1 MNNVIVV
8 DEGDGMYNIFT
19 RDDFNENGYLSEYD
33 GVDGY
38 HVDDFD
44 IVAEFDTLDEAI
56 KFTEKL

>member
-56 KFTEKL
+56 KFTEQL